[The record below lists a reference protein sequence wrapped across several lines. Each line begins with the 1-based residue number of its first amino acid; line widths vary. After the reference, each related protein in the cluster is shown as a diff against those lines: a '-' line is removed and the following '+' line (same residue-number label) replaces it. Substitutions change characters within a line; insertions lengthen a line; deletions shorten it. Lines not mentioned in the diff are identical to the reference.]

1 MKRRSVGSGF
11 TLAFGLCAAVSGMA
25 AQDIPLTGARV
36 DSLGSLAGAGLH
48 HRHEVEVYLPPGYG
62 SELTRRYPVLY
73 SNDGQGLGG
82 IDIGTLMAT
91 QVLAGRMVPI
101 IIVGIHSDTDWR
113 NEEYALAGKQ
123 AMTVNGAGAAAFQ
136 QFVLDS
142 VMPLIEERYRVARG
156 PSHTA
161 LMGWSLGGLSAFDM
175 VWNHPERFGIAGL
188 FSGSFWWRD
197 NNGTAAERQAGRLT
211 HRMVREGVAHPGQR
225 YWFVAGRQEET
236 DDRDDNGVI
245 DAIQD
250 ADELIG
256 EMERKGFRRGGDI
269 GWKVV
274 DGDHSLTTWAR
285 VLPEFLVWAFPTGQP
300 GN

>member
-1 MKRRSVGSGF
+1 MKRRWLGHGF
-11 TLAFGLCAAVSGMA
+11 TLAIGLCGALARLA
-25 AQDIPLTGARV
+25 AQDVPLTGARV
-36 DSLGSLAGAGLH
+36 DSLGPLAGAGLH

-62 SELTRRYPVLY
+62 SELNRRYPVLY
-73 SNDGQGLGG
+73 SLDGQALGVMDAAT
-82 IDIGTLMAT
+82 IMAT

-101 IIVGIHSDTDWR
+101 IIVAIHSDTDWR
-113 NEEYALAGKQ
+113 GEEYALAGQQ
-123 AMTVNGAGAAAFQ
+123 ALQVNGAGAAAFQ

-156 PSHTA
+156 PNHTA
-161 LMGWSLGGLSAFDM
+161 MMGWSLGGLSAFDM
-175 VWNHPERFGIAGL
+175 VWNHPDLFGIAGL

-197 NNGTAAERQAGRLT
+197 NNGTPAERQAGRLA
-211 HRMVREGVAHPGQR
+211 HRMVRQGVAHPGQR
-225 YWFVAGRQEET
+225 FWFMAGKREET
-236 DDRDDNGVI
+236 DDRDGNGVI

-256 EMERKGFRRGGDI
+256 ELERKGFRRGGDI

-274 DGDHSLTTWAR
+274 DGDHSLTTWSR
-285 VLPEFLVWAFPTGQP
+285 VLPDFLIWAFPTGQP